1 MIDRRDLLKTAALGT
16 LLPTVARSAPGDVDA
31 GLRER
36 LVAAQ
41 LSPVLR
47 RERLREPIIIDT
59 VELLNKD
66 DQFFVRIRST
76 DGVEGIALT
85 NRRVIRSIYPMLPA
99 LVMPHFVGKDA
110 RDLDA
115 LIEGVFV
122 RGQNYKWQGLGFWS
136 CVAWVEFAILDLI
149 GNYVGAP
156 VGALLGER
164 IRDRTAIYYANG
176 DRTSEA
182 AAVVGQL
189 EELIAISGARAL
201 KFKLG
206 ARMHSTDASTR
217 RDFELIPLARKRL
230 GYEITLFTD
239 SNSSFDVPLAVR
251 IGRLLE
257 AHDYDFF
264 EEPVQFDH
272 FEETR
277 AVADALEIAIAGGEQ
292 EYSMRRF
299 QWLIE
304 NRALQIL
311 QPDLLFFGGFVR
323 SIRVA
328 RMAEAAGL
336 RVVPHMSGFG
346 LGSLHVLHFASVVPN
361 SLEYQEYKG
370 DKDGLPYEVIA
381 TGEPLRSVDG
391 EIEIPSGPGFGVRFD
406 PDYMRQLRPV
416 RT

>member
-1 MIDRRDLLKTAALGT
+1 MIDRRDLLKITALGA
-16 LLPTVARSAPGDVDA
+16 LLPGAARSAAPAAEPGF
-31 GLRER
+31 RER
-36 LVAAQ
+36 LVAART
-41 LSPVLR
+41 SPVLR
-47 RERLREPIIIDT
+47 RDRLRDPIIIDT
-59 VELLNKD
+59 VELLNKG

-85 NRRVIRSIYPMLPA
+85 NKRVIRSIYPMLPA

-122 RGQNYKWQGLGFWS
+122 RGHNYKWQGLGFWS

-149 GNYVGAP
+149 GNHIEAP
-156 VGALLGER
+156 IGKLVGER
-164 IRDRTAIYYANG
+164 IHDRTAIYYANG
-176 DRTSEA
+176 DRTSKA
-182 AAVVGQL
+182 AAVVDQL
-189 EELIAISGARAL
+189 EELIAVSGARAL

-206 ARMHSTDASTR
+206 ARMHSTDASTK
-217 RDFELIPLARKRL
+217 RDIELIPLARKRL
-230 GYEITLFTD
+230 GDEMTLFTD
-239 SNSSFDVPLAVR
+239 CNSSFDVPLAIR
-251 IGRLLE
+251 IGKLLE
-257 AHDYDFF
+257 AHGYGFF

-272 FEETR
+272 FEETK
-277 AVADALEIAIAGGEQ
+277 AVADALQVPVAGGEQ

-304 NRALQIL
+304 NRALDIL

-370 DKDGLPYEVIA
+370 DKDGLPYEVIG
-381 TGEPLRSVDG
+381 TGEPFRPIDG

-416 RT
+416 QT

>member
-1 MIDRRDLLKTAALGT
+1 MIDRRDLLKITALGT
-16 LLPTVARSAPGDVDA
+16 LLPTAVRPAAGDDDS

-41 LSPVLR
+41 ASSVLR
-47 RERLREPIIIDT
+47 RDRLPDPIVIDT

-76 DGVEGIALT
+76 DGIEGIALT
-85 NRRVIRSIYPMLPA
+85 NKRVIRSIYPMLPA

-115 LIEGVFV
+115 LIEGVFM
-122 RGQNYKWQGLGFWS
+122 RGHNYKWQGLGFWS

-149 GNYVGAP
+149 GNHVGAP
-156 VGALLGER
+156 VGKLVGDR

-176 DRTSEA
+176 DRTSDA
-182 AAVVGQL
+182 AAVVDQL

-206 ARMHSTDASTR
+206 ARMHSTDASTQ

-230 GYEITLFTD
+230 GDEVTLFTD
-239 SNSSFDVPLAVR
+239 SNSSFDIPLAVR
-251 IGRLLE
+251 TGKLLQ
-257 AHDYDFF
+257 AHDYGFF

-272 FEETR
+272 FEETK
-277 AVADALEIAIAGGEQ
+277 AVADALNIPIAGGEQ

-304 NRALQIL
+304 HRALDIV

-361 SLEYQEYKG
+361 SLKYQEYKG
-370 DKDGLPYEVIA
+370 DKDGLPYEVIG
-381 TGEPLRSVDG
+381 TGKPFRSIDG